1 MARYFGQ
8 IGYAVL
14 TNPAPGVFVE
24 GIEERSYY
32 GDITRVSNRLVAT
45 STLNDNVQLNNE
57 VSVLADA
64 FAYENFQSIRY
75 VTWNGVKWR
84 VSAVQV
90 QRPRLVLNIGEVF
103 V

>member
-1 MARYFGQ
+1 MTRYFGQ

-14 TNPAPGVFVE
+14 EDIGNGVFVE
-24 GIEERSYY
+24 RIQERPYY
-32 GDITRVSNRLVAT
+32 GDVTRVANRLVAAPG
-45 STLNDNVQLNNE
+45 LNDNVQLNNE
-57 VSVLADA
+57 VSVIADG

-84 VSAVQV
+84 ATAVQV
-90 QRPRLVLNIGEVF
+90 RRPRLLLNIGEVF